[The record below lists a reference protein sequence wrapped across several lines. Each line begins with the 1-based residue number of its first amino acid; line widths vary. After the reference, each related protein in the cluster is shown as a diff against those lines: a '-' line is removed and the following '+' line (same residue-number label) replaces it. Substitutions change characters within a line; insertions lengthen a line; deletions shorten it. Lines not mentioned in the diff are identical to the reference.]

1 VPEVPDVPSVPDVLG
16 VPDALSVPDAPS
28 KARTSGTESTTGT
41 LRRRPQLDGLRAAA
55 VAVVAWSHW
64 ERDYQFGIP
73 FGAGVHLFFVLSG
86 FLITTILLDIRSA
99 ADRWAAVRSFY
110 IRRALRIFPAF
121 YLTLLLAWLGNVP
134 FVRESLTWQLSYLSN
149 VWIFFVADH
158 WPGSIS
164 HLWSLAVEE
173 QFYLAWPWL
182 IVFAP
187 RRWLVPG
194 IVGCIAIAPAFR
206 WLLAEGGHR
215 ESMLTVL
222 TPGCL
227 DSLGM
232 GALIAVARTKPGPTS
247 PGMNVGLGFSP
258 AIALASL
265 CFIGLVVFDAS
276 GSMLPLPLMAIK
288 QTLQAVVFGW
298 IVMRAAQGFEGHAG
312 RMLSAPALVYLG
324 QISYGI
330 YLAHGFAGEI
340 LATLGLSGASLPE
353 PLRFVALAGV
363 TVGAASLSWH
373 LMERRINALK
383 AHVPYRTP
391 SIA

>member
-1 VPEVPDVPSVPDVLG
+1 MPDVPSQLR
-16 VPDALSVPDAPS
+16 A
-28 KARTSGTESTTGT
+28 GTPGP
-41 LRRRPQLDGLRAAA
+41 LRRQPQLDGLRAIA
-55 VAVVAWSHW
+55 VAAVAWSHW

-86 FLITTILLDIRSA
+86 FLITTILLDLRAA
-99 ADRWAAVRSFY
+99 ADRWAAVRKFY
-110 IRRALRIFPAF
+110 VRRALRIFPAF
-121 YLTLLLAWLGNVP
+121 YLTLVLAWVGDVP
-134 FVRESLTWQLSYLSN
+134 FLRESLAWQVSYLSN
-149 VWIFFVADH
+149 VWIFLADR

-187 RRWLVPG
+187 QRWIVPG
-194 IVGCIAIAPAFR
+194 IVACIASAPAFR
-206 WLLAEGGHR
+206 WLLAEGGYR
-215 ESMLTVL
+215 ESMLAVL

-232 GALIAVARTKPGPTS
+232 GALLAMARLKPGPTL
-247 PGMNVGLGFSP
+247 PGLKTSLPDLNRPMGLTVGPGFSP
-258 AIALASL
+258 AIAICTLAGL
-265 CFIGLVVFDAS
+265 CFTGLLVIEATGRS
-276 GSMLPLPLMAIK
+276 LPLPLMAIK
-288 QTLQAVVFGW
+288 QTLQAVVFAW
-298 IVMRAAQGFEGHAG
+298 IVMRATDGFDGQVG
-312 RMLSAPALVYLG
+312 RLLSAKPAVYLG

-340 LATLGLSGASLPE
+340 LATFGIATSALPE
-353 PLRFVALAGV
+353 PLRFVLLVGV

-373 LMERRINALK
+373 LMEHRINALK
-383 AHVPYRTP
+383 DRLPYATPASRPEQVVP